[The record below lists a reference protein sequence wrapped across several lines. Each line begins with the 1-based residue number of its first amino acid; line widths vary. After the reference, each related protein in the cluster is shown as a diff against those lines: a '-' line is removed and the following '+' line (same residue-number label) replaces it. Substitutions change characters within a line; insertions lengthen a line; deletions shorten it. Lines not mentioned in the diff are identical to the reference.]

1 MVDPLTLVETT
12 SLLEPLANS
21 VTSSVILSPP
31 RDVSA
36 PKTVCGAPSVTT
48 SPRETVSHSPQT
60 KDCSIVLYDIIASP
74 SPICNRTK
82 HQLQLRHTIK
92 LLSSPELSK
101 AELPMD
107 FSPSRPLSPLPPVID
122 SSSSPGSSSAAPL
135 GSTSMM
141 NPLAQDCSSPATE
154 SVAPVDS
161 LHPPPRELS
170 PEELETLRNLKIEK
184 ASQGLRTAC
193 SPVPATDPT
202 LGSCLGSGILSPPTA
217 HPDGSSHST
226 SNSLSLHLLHLDRL
240 YKLNLIAPLCE
251 RKNGVLP

>member
-1 MVDPLTLVETT
+1 MHPRLCAAHHLLLHLLEKLCLTLHRPRTVQLCFMT
-12 SLLEPLANS
+12 
-21 VTSSVILSPP
+21 LSPL
-31 RDVSA
+31 RLLFAIGLS
-36 PKTVCGAPSVTT
+36 TNYS
-48 SPRETVSHSPQT
+48 
-60 KDCSIVLYDIIASP
+60 CSY
-74 SPICNRTK
+74 
-82 HQLQLRHTIK
+82 TIK

-161 LHPPPRELS
+161 LHPPTRELS

-202 LGSCLGSGILSPPTA
+202 LGSCLGSDILSPPTA
-217 HPDGSSHST
+217 HADGSSHST